1 MAQSIG
7 KRNVKGI
14 SGSPKIPGSM
24 QLYRPANG
32 ANMVRPKKTDVT
44 GDTLISDQGRTETWK
59 DVGTSVSMY
68 TGSSIFFFFF
78 LVGTSVSIY
87 TGSSIFSFF

>member
-1 MAQSIG
+1 
-7 KRNVKGI
+7 
-14 SGSPKIPGSM
+14 M

-78 LVGTSVSIY
+78 WWVLRYLYIPVRP
-87 TGSSIFSFF
+87 SFFFV